1 MRQTRN
7 PIIPTELDDRDRTP
21 PSGHFLLC
29 LLRLHRWTRWTKPEA
44 VAMKRMYAGLG
55 AFDLREDAAG
65 EFVAH
70 RQSRECVRCGK
81 TESRTL
87 PQ

>member
-1 MRQTRN
+1 MRKVAN
-7 PIIPTELDDRDRTP
+7 PIIPSELQDGDRAP
-21 PSGHFLLC
+21 VSGHFLLC
-29 LLRLHRWTRWTKPEA
+29 LLRLHRWTRWTKPA
-44 VAMKRMYAGLG
+44 PVAMKRVFSGLSL
-55 AFDLREDAAG
+55 DLREGDG

-70 RQSRECVRCGK
+70 RQSRDCTRCGK